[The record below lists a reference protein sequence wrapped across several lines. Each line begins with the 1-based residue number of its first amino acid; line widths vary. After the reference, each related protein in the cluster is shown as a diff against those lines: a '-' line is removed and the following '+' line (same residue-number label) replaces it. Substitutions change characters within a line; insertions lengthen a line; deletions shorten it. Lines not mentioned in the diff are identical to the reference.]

1 MTRAGIK
8 LYHFILTGAYKI
20 LTDDAD
26 ETKEKKVSAL
36 KLLNKITKNELVTAQ
51 EGTVCFQVVEEAKT
65 KPNQYQDTIL
75 AWTKLARKFEPST
88 GDSKTILRKC
98 F

>member
-8 LYHFILTGAYKI
+8 LYHFILTGANKI

-36 KLLNKITKNELVTAQ
+36 KLLNKIT
-51 EGTVCFQVVEEAKT
+51 
-65 KPNQYQDTIL
+65 
-75 AWTKLARKFEPST
+75 
-88 GDSKTILRKC
+88 
-98 F
+98 